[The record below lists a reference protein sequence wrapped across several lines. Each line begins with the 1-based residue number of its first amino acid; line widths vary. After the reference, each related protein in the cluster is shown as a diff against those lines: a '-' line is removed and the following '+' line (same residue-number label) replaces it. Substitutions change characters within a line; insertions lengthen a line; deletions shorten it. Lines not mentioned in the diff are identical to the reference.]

1 MADVAA
7 LAGVS
12 GQTVSRVANNRTN
25 VDAITRAK
33 VRAAMRELGYR
44 PNGAARAL
52 RSGEFRGIG
61 VIVFELATFGT
72 TRALDAIATAAT
84 ERGYSVNLM
93 PVLDINQRAVNDAFN
108 QLSAQ
113 AVDGVIILIEA
124 YLLDEAGVQLPHGLP
139 VVIVDS
145 SAHYDYPVVDTD
157 QFDGARQAVQHL
169 LDLGHHTVHHVGG
182 PRTSYPAA
190 HRRRGWEQTLAGHG
204 RPIPPVLYGDWTAR
218 AGYEAGCTLAE
229 DPAVTAI
236 FAANDQMA
244 LGVLRALH
252 ENNRAVP
259 KQVSVVGFDDME
271 ESAHFWPPLTTVRQS
286 FADLGRHSVESLLI
300 ALKNGDPPPIAVP
313 TELVIRASTAAA
325 RPAEEGPAGG
335 DGSRSDGDQY

>member
-25 VDAITRAK
+25 VDATTRAR

-52 RSGEFRGIG
+52 RSGQFRGIG
-61 VIVFELATFGT
+61 VIVFELSTFGT
-72 TRALDAIATAAT
+72 TRALDAIAAAAT
-84 ERGYSVNLM
+84 ERGYAVNLM

-108 QLSAQ
+108 RLSVQ

-145 SAHYDYPVVDTD
+145 SAHYDYPVVDSD
-157 QFDGARQAVQHL
+157 QFGGARQAVTHL
-169 LDLGHHTVHHVGG
+169 LDLGHRTVHHVGG
-182 PRTSYPAA
+182 PSTSYPAA
-190 HRRRGWEQTLAGHG
+190 HRRRGWEQTLLDHG
-204 RPIPPVLYGDWTAR
+204 RDCPPVFFGDWTAQS
-218 AGYEAGCTLAE
+218 GYEAGRTLAA
-229 DPAVTAI
+229 DPSVTAI

-252 ENNRAVP
+252 EHGRSVP
-259 KQVSVVGFDDME
+259 AQVSVVGFDDME
-271 ESAHFWPPLTTVRQS
+271 ESAHFWPPLTTVHQS
-286 FADLGRHSVESLLI
+286 FADLGRHSVESLLTTL
-300 ALKNGDPPPIAVP
+300 AAGEPQPIAVP
-313 TELVIRASTAAA
+313 TELIVRASTAT
-325 RPAEEGPAGG
+325 PG
-335 DGSRSDGDQY
+335 

>member
-25 VDAITRAK
+25 VDATTRAR

-52 RSGEFRGIG
+52 RSGAFHGIG
-61 VIVFELATFGT
+61 VIVFELSTFGT
-72 TRALDAIATAAT
+72 TRTLDAIATAAT
-84 ERGYSVNLM
+84 ERGYAVNLM
-93 PVLDINQRAVNDAFN
+93 PVLDINQRAVTAAFN
-108 QLSAQ
+108 RLSAQ

-139 VVIVDS
+139 VVVVDS

-157 QFDGARQAVQHL
+157 QFQGAGQATGHL
-169 LDLGHHTVHHVGG
+169 LDLGHRTVWHVGG
-182 PRTSYPAA
+182 PVTSYPAA
-190 HRRRGWEQTLAGHG
+190 HRRRGWEQTLFDH
-204 RPIPPVLYGDWTAR
+204 RREVPPVLFGDWTAPS
-218 AGYEAGCTLAE
+218 GYEAGRRLAA

-252 ENNRAVP
+252 EAGRAVP
-259 KQVSVVGFDDME
+259 GEVSVVGFDDME
-271 ESAHFWPPLTTVRQS
+271 ESAHFWPPLTTIRQS
-286 FADLGRHSVESLLI
+286 FSALGQHSVESLLEAI
-300 ALKNGDPPPIAVP
+300 AAGGPQPAPISVP
-313 TELVIRASTAAA
+313 TQLIVRAST
-325 RPAEEGPAGG
+325 GHKNG
-335 DGSRSDGDQY
+335 

>member
-12 GQTVSRVANNRTN
+12 GQTVSRVANNRSN
-25 VDAITRAK
+25 VDATTRAR

-52 RSGEFRGIG
+52 RNGEFRGIG
-61 VIVFELATFGT
+61 VIVFELSTFGT
-72 TRALDAIATAAT
+72 TRVLDEIATAAT
-84 ERGYSVNLM
+84 ERGYAVNLM
-93 PVLDINQRAVNDAFN
+93 PVLDINQRAVNDAFTR
-108 QLSAQ
+108 LSAQ

-157 QFDGARQAVQHL
+157 QFDGARQAVVHL
-169 LDLGHHTVHHVGG
+169 LELGHATVHHVSG

-190 HRRRGWEQTLAGHG
+190 HRRRGWEQTLLNHG
-204 RPIPPVLYGDWTAR
+204 RELPPVLFGDWTSQS
-218 AGYEAGCTLAE
+218 GYQAGCQLAA
-229 DPAVTAI
+229 DPSVTAI

-252 ENNRAVP
+252 EHSRPVP
-259 KQVSVVGFDDME
+259 GAVSVVGFDDME
-271 ESAHFWPPLTTVRQS
+271 ESAHFWPPLTTVRQC
-286 FADLGRHSVESLLI
+286 FAELGRHAVSSLLTTL
-300 ALKNGDPPPIAVP
+300 AEGQPQPVAVP
-313 TELVIRASTAAA
+313 TELVIRASTAT
-325 RPAEEGPAGG
+325 PG
-335 DGSRSDGDQY
+335 DRR